1 MILWTLKQKKM
12 KRRFNN
18 TIKLFYKGKE
28 IPVKNIT
35 EAECLCLDFLFAIFN
50 NDIQEIH
57 KHMLKNI
64 FKGSKEL
71 EVIEWILE
79 YKKGN
84 SKKCIQ

>member
-1 MILWTLKQKKM
+1 M
-12 KRRFNN
+12 KRKIFNN

-28 IPVKNIT
+28 IPIKNVT
-35 EAECLCLDFLFAIFN
+35 EAECLCLKYLLAIFK

-71 EVIEWILE
+71 EVVEWILDYE
-79 YKKGN
+79 KGER
-84 SKKCIQ
+84 K

>member
-1 MILWTLKQKKM
+1 MKM
-12 KRRFNN
+12 KRKIFNN

-35 EAECLCLDFLFAIFN
+35 EAECLCLEYLCAIFN

-71 EVIEWILE
+71 EVIEWILDYE
-79 YKKGN
+79 KGN